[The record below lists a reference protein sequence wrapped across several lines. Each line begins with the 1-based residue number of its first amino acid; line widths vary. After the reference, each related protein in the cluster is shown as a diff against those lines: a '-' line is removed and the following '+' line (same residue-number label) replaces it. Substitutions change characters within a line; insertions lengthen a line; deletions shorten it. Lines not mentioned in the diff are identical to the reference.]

1 MKEKTKTSIHTFRRE
16 MVRNKT
22 LFLMLV
28 PALLLIIVFSYL
40 PMSGLLLAFK
50 DYRYNLGILGSK
62 WNGFNNFKFFFIS
75 GTGLMVTRNT
85 ILYNLINLATS
96 QSLAVV
102 VAIMITEINGK
113 LFKRVSQS
121 IIFLPYFVSW
131 VLVGTLVYNLFN
143 YETGMVNAALKAL
156 ALDPVNL
163 YAMPKI
169 WIWIIV
175 FFNSWKWVGYNSVIY
190 IAAITGVDVE
200 CYEAASIDGAN
211 IFQKIKYITFPA
223 IRPTIITVLLL
234 NLGRV
239 LRGDFQMFYQI
250 VGNNGQLFKNTDII
264 DTFVFRSLL
273 QSSDLG
279 MTAAAS
285 FYQSILCFIIIVTV
299 NAVIKRIDADYALF

>member
-1 MKEKTKTSIHTFRRE
+1 MQ
-16 MVRNKT
+16 
-22 LFLMLV
+22 LFLRELSRNRVLFAMLV
-28 PALLLIIVFSYL
+28 PALLLITIFSYF

-50 DYRYNLGILGSK
+50 DYRYNLGIFGSE
-62 WNGFNNFKFFFIS
+62 WNRLENFKFFFIS
-75 GTGLMVTRNT
+75 GTGLSVTKNT
-85 ILYNLINLATS
+85 ILYNLINLSTS
-96 QSLAVV
+96 QILAVI
-102 VAIMITEINGK
+102 VAIIITEIRGRY
-113 LFKRVSQS
+113 FKKITQS
-121 IIFLPYFVSW
+121 LIFLPYFVSW

-143 YETGMVNAALKAL
+143 YETGMVNSVMKSLS
-156 ALDPVNL
+156 LDPVNL
-163 YAMPKI
+163 YAMPGI

-190 IAAITGVDVE
+190 IAAITGVDSQ

-211 IFQKIKYITFPA
+211 IFQKIRYITFPA
-223 IRPTIITVLLL
+223 IRPTIITVILL
-234 NLGRV
+234 NLGRI

-250 VGNNGQLFKNTDII
+250 IGNNGQLFKNSDII

-299 NAVIKRIDADYALF
+299 NAIVKRIDADYALF

>member
-1 MKEKTKTSIHTFRRE
+1 MQLVLRE
-16 MVRNKT
+16 LSRNRL
-22 LFLMLV
+22 LFAMLV
-28 PALLLIIVFSYL
+28 PALLLITIFSYF

-50 DYRYNLGILGSK
+50 DYRYNLGIFGSE
-62 WNGFNNFKFFFIS
+62 WNRLENFKFFFIS
-75 GTGLMVTRNT
+75 GTGLSVTKNT
-85 ILYNLINLATS
+85 ILYNLINLSTS
-96 QSLAVV
+96 QILAVI
-102 VAIMITEINGK
+102 VAIIITEIRGRY
-113 LFKRVSQS
+113 FKKITQS
-121 IIFLPYFVSW
+121 LIFLPYFVSW

-143 YETGMVNAALKAL
+143 YETGMVNSVMKSLS
-156 ALDPVNL
+156 LDPVNL
-163 YAMPKI
+163 YAMPGI

-190 IAAITGVDVE
+190 IAAITGVDSQ

-211 IFQKIKYITFPA
+211 IFQKIRYITFPA
-223 IRPTIITVLLL
+223 IRPTIITVILL
-234 NLGRV
+234 NLGRI

-250 VGNNGQLFKNTDII
+250 IGNNGQLFKNSDII

-299 NAVIKRIDADYALF
+299 NAIVKRIDADYALF

>member
-1 MKEKTKTSIHTFRRE
+1 MQ
-16 MVRNKT
+16 
-22 LFLMLV
+22 LFLRELSRNRVLFAMLV
-28 PALLLIIVFSYL
+28 PALLLITIFSYF

-50 DYRYNLGILGSK
+50 DYRYNLGIFGSE
-62 WNGFNNFKFFFIS
+62 WNGLENFKFFFIS
-75 GTGLMVTRNT
+75 GTGLSVTKNT
-85 ILYNLINLATS
+85 ILYNLINLSTS
-96 QSLAVV
+96 QILAVI
-102 VAIMITEINGK
+102 VAIIITEIRGRY
-113 LFKRVSQS
+113 FKKITQS
-121 IIFLPYFVSW
+121 LIFLPYFVSW

-143 YETGMVNAALKAL
+143 YETGMVNSVMKSLS
-156 ALDPVNL
+156 LDPVNL
-163 YAMPKI
+163 YAMPGI

-190 IAAITGVDVE
+190 IAAITGVDSQ

-211 IFQKIKYITFPA
+211 IFQKIRYITFPA
-223 IRPTIITVLLL
+223 IRPTIITVILL
-234 NLGRV
+234 NLGRI

-250 VGNNGQLFKNTDII
+250 IGNNGQLFKNSDII

-299 NAVIKRIDADYALF
+299 NAIVKRIDADYALF